1 MNFSNYYT
9 MWSNL
14 SIFNLEFYL
23 PLFLG
28 ATLLIKTMFFMMN
41 KTQNWRFAD
50 FFYFN
55 QNHIKGSRN
64 TKTLTAKKIQNILS
78 QVALTMSLLTIIQ
91 IAVKALVANY

>member
-1 MNFSNYYT
+1 

-23 PLFLG
+23 PLLLG
-28 ATLLIKTMFFMMN
+28 ATLLIKTLFFMMN
-41 KTQNWRFAD
+41 KTQNWRIAD

-55 QNHIKGSRN
+55 HNHIKGSRN

-78 QVALTMSLLTIIQ
+78 QVALSMSLLTIIQ
-91 IAVKALVANY
+91 IVVKAFVVNY